1 MNNRKSDNS
10 TMDGARAVTLI
21 NALIN
26 HMINDEGGHARRVID
41 TLLDVGFTAE
51 ELTEV
56 FHFPK
61 SDEDDAL

>member
-56 FHFPK
+56 FQFPK
-61 SDEDDAL
+61 SDVDDAL

>member
-21 NALIN
+21 NALID
-26 HMINDEGGHARRVID
+26 HMINDEGGHARWVID

-56 FHFPK
+56 FQFPK
-61 SDEDDAL
+61 SDVDDAL

>member
-41 TLLDVGFTAE
+41 TLLNVGFTAE

-56 FHFPK
+56 FQFPK
-61 SDEDDAL
+61 SDVDDAL